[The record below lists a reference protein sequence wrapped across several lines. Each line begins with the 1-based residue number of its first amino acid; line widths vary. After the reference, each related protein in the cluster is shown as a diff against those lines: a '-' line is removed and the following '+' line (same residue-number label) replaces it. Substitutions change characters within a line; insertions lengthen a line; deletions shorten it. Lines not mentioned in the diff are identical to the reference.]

1 MKKSLPLLALAVTLL
16 ITAMPAHAIQPM
28 PEQTGFSGF
37 INVGAGVTNTESNM
51 MAGNGMSDS
60 GSKRIDSLTDSPSSD
75 TNAMPVINF
84 DLNYT
89 FADTRTQIFAGNRLE
104 DLIRFDTSSVLGIR
118 QELPDKSSVRVAY
131 AFTSFPS
138 SVWQD
143 PYVTGVDRKKTDR
156 TAEGLRL
163 GYDKIMGSRL
173 EAEFTWRKINIDTER
188 SGEAQTQL
196 APSNPYEIT
205 AEQAK
210 LLDRNGS
217 MYTGKLTYPFA
228 FQQMR
233 HIIIPTLE
241 YTRQDLDGEAMAFK
255 RYGMMLSY
263 ALNGPKFNVVTN
275 IYCSRSDY
283 DEENPI
289 YGAVREDDI
298 LGASFSAF
306 YKQFLGVPQMNLVG
320 TIASY
325 HSDSNIDFYDS
336 RISMGT
342 VSVMYRF

>member
-1 MKKSLPLLALAVTLL
+1 MKKSLPLLALAIVLL
-16 ITAMPAHAIQPM
+16 ATALPAYAIQPM

-51 MAGNGMSDS
+51 IAGNGMSDT
-60 GSKRIDSLTDSPSSD
+60 GNKRIDSLTDSPGSD
-75 TNAMPVINF
+75 TNAIPVINF

-118 QELPDKSSVRVAY
+118 QEFPDKSSVRVAY

-138 SVWQD
+138 SIWED
-143 PYVTGVDRKKTDR
+143 PYVTGVDREKTER

-163 GYDKIMGSRL
+163 GYDKIMGSSL
-173 EAEFTWRKINIDTER
+173 EAEFTWRKINIDSEKSGDALTQDATLTDTE
-188 SGEAQTQL
+188 A
-196 APSNPYEIT
+196 A
-205 AEQAK
+205 

-233 HIIIPTLE
+233 HLIIPTLE
-241 YTRQDLDGEAMAFK
+241 YTRQDLDGEAMALK

-263 ALNGPKFNVVTN
+263 ALNGPKFNFVTN
-275 IYCSRSDY
+275 LYCSRSDY

-289 YGAVREDDI
+289 YDATREDDI

-325 HSDSNIDFYDS
+325 HNDSNIDFYDS
-336 RISMGT
+336 RITMGT

>member
-1 MKKSLPLLALAVTLL
+1 MKKSLPLLALATILL
-16 ITAMPAHAIQPM
+16 ATAMPAHAIQPM

-51 MAGNGMSDS
+51 MAGNDMSDS

-138 SVWQD
+138 SVWED
-143 PYVTGVDRKKTDR
+143 PYVTGVDREKTDR

-163 GYDKIMGSRL
+163 GYDKILGSRL
-173 EAEFTWRKINIDTER
+173 EAEFTWRKINIDTEK
-188 SGEAQTQL
+188 SGDALVDIPDPEFPLTDTEA
-196 APSNPYEIT
+196 A
-205 AEQAK
+205 

-233 HIIIPTLE
+233 HLIIPTLE

-263 ALNGPKFNVVTN
+263 ALNGPKFNFVTN
-275 IYCSRSDY
+275 LYCSRSDY

-289 YGAVREDDI
+289 YDAVREDDI

>member
-1 MKKSLPLLALAVTLL
+1 MKKSLPLIALAFALL
-16 ITAMPAHAIQPM
+16 STAIPAHAIQPM
-28 PEQTGFSGF
+28 PEQSGFSGF
-37 INVGAGVTNTESNM
+37 INVGAGGTNTESNM
-51 MAGNGMSDS
+51 IAGNDMSET
-60 GSKRIDSLTDSPSSD
+60 GNKRIDSLTDSPSSS

-118 QELPDKSSVRVAY
+118 QELPDKSSVRIAY

-138 SVWQD
+138 SIWED
-143 PYVTGVDRKKTDR
+143 PYVTGIDREKTER
-156 TAEGLRL
+156 SAEGLRL
-163 GYDKIMGSRL
+163 GYDRILGTQL
-173 EAEFTWRKINIDTER
+173 EAEFTWRKITIDSEQ
-188 SGEAQTQL
+188 SGEALSQGSDPEFPLT
-196 APSNPYEIT
+196 N
-205 AEQAK
+205 AEAA

-217 MYTGKLTYPFA
+217 MYTGKLTSPFA
-228 FQQMR
+228 FQQGR
-233 HIIIPTLE
+233 HLIIPTLE
-241 YTRQDLDGEAMAFK
+241 YTRQDLDGDAMAFR

-263 ALNGPKFNVVTN
+263 VLNGPKFNFVTN
-275 IYCSRSDY
+275 LYCSRSDF

-289 YGAVREDDI
+289 YEVTREDDI
-298 LGASFSAF
+298 LGASFSTF

-336 RISMGT
+336 RISMAT